1 MFKISKSNVSED
13 KMILYL
19 LELDIEG
26 DVVCKFGVTSR
37 KIEDRVVEIL
47 TSLFYC
53 TRRFHYCY
61 PKRFKTVDNALSK
74 EAMLLD
80 YFKDYKYEKH
90 KFSGYTE
97 LRDVSLEEA
106 VRVYDY
112 LLKEGKLP
120 ECG

>member
-1 MFKISKSNVSED
+1 MFKVSKKKVSED

-19 LELDIEG
+19 LELDING
-26 DVVCKFGVTSR
+26 TIVCKFGVTSR
-37 KIEDRVVEIL
+37 KIEDRVAEIL
-47 TSLFYC
+47 KSLFYS

-61 PKRFKTVDNALSK
+61 PKRFKKVDDALVK
-74 EAMLLD
+74 EAMLLE
-80 YFKDYKYEKH
+80 YFDEYRYDGY

-97 LRDVSLEEA
+97 LRVISLEEA

-120 ECG
+120 ER